1 MNLFNKSKTID
12 IIYFCHHTHKHNKLS
27 RESTNLKRLVSSCNE
42 GLNII
47 GGQYYSSLMAHK
59 IFFILLVAQGLR
71 PIVSGLIYF
80 CSIETSTFF
89 SRNCQSRVP

>member
-47 GGQYYSSLMAHK
+47 GGQYYSNGSQNFLHIVGGSRIEADSFWFD
-59 IFFILLVAQGLR
+59 IFLLN
-71 PIVSGLIYF
+71 
-80 CSIETSTFF
+80 
-89 SRNCQSRVP
+89 RNLNLLL